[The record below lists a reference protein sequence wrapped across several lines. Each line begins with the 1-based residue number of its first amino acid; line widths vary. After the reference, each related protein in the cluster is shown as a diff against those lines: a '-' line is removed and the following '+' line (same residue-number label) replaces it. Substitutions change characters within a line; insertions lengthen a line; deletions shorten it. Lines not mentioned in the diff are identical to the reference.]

1 VSKTLDIVIGIQIE
15 VDDDITDA
23 DAGNYISTT
32 EHAINVAVPGAS
44 QIEVMDWWLT

>member
-15 VDDDITDA
+15 VDDD
-23 DAGNYISTT
+23 YISTT